1 MYASIFFNF
10 LASSALYVTLSR
22 SFELRGFS
30 ILAVSG
36 ALAPG
41 LARMLNYRRIPE
53 IGASYTS
60 TNANS
65 APIFSMD
72 LAVSL
77 LGEKLT
83 TFRLAGNLV
92 VISGLLS
99 LSSCSPVHIAC
110 NEEGSAGVRCCMII
124 WNRATSMRL

>member
-1 MYASIFFNF
+1 
-10 LASSALYVTLSR
+10 
-22 SFELRGFS
+22 
-30 ILAVSG
+30 
-36 ALAPG
+36 
-41 LARMLNYRRIPE
+41 MLNYKRIPE
-53 IGASYTS
+53 IGASYTM
-60 TNANS
+60 TIANS

-83 TFRLAGNLV
+83 TFRLVGNLV

-110 NEEGSAGVRCCMII
+110 NEEGSAGVRCCIII